1 MISAITHTISN
12 GADVNVQQ
20 VHDKCQRNKLCGQT
34 AQLLGEG
41 TLQKYSE
48 LWLEHPAMP
57 TLAAMVNDDRAW
69 LTFFRAI
76 EDPGFHS
83 CNPDYTGP
91 ADAVL
96 DYIVANGQG
105 DEYPVSW
112 TYPTETALQAA
123 EHFYLYG
130 ERAPFITWCADF
142 DEETT

>member
-1 MISAITHTISN
+1 MFSKFTINVKEISC
-12 GADVNVQQ
+12 V
-20 VHDKCQRNKLCGQT
+20 DKLRSYWEKVRS
-34 AQLLGEG
+34 
-41 TLQKYSE
+41 QKYSE